1 LICHKKIGLKFIVL
15 VDEKRKVMNIKWIF
29 KKMLLPIIFAI
40 VAFFLVSHDQFL
52 YEAPVGKITVAKTVS
67 SHEVSDDFQNKDR
80 QVTQELSIKVL
91 NAKGA
96 EPGNLN
102 LKNTTTLSQTT
113 GQIYR
118 VGQQVILK
126 KISGNYQIVTLKRDA
141 LIVGLLVL
149 FIGFVI
155 SFERFRAS
163 IFLFLSLVL
172 NLLYFVI
179 VIALNVEFNPP
190 VILLF
195 GILSVI
201 FAASSLLFVLGP
213 TKQMLYTFITTVLT
227 TALTFSIVLFVL
239 KMIGN
244 SGIHF
249 EYLDYVTQNPS
260 EFFFVG
266 TMISVLGAIMDGT
279 GDIVAGLFGMARQNK
294 LNKIN
299 MVRKDYIKSGISIGQ
314 ELIGTL
320 TNVLFMIFMAETLP
334 MTLLLLRNGNSWSYI
349 ATVGLNLGLLQ
360 TIISAIGIVL
370 AVPITAVFTSFALTR
385 NHQGKESSL

>member
-91 NAKGA
+91 NTKGA

-385 NHQGKESSL
+385 SHQGKESSL

>member
-1 LICHKKIGLKFIVL
+1 
-15 VDEKRKVMNIKWIF
+15 
-29 KKMLLPIIFAI
+29 MLDYSF
-40 VAFFLVSHDQFL
+40 
-52 YEAPVGKITVAKTVS
+52 Y
-67 SHEVSDDFQNKDR
+67 
-80 QVTQELSIKVL
+80 
-91 NAKGA
+91 
-96 EPGNLN
+96 
-102 LKNTTTLSQTT
+102 
-113 GQIYR
+113 
-118 VGQQVILK
+118 
-126 KISGNYQIVTLKRDA
+126 
-141 LIVGLLVL
+141 LLVL
-149 FIGFVI
+149 SLVLNDLGL
-155 SFERFRAS
+155 RF
-163 IFLFLSLVL
+163 FLLLSLIL

-179 VIALNVEFNPP
+179 VIAFNVEFNPP

-213 TKQMLYTFITTVLT
+213 TRQMLYTFITTVLT
-227 TALTFSIVLFVL
+227 TALTFSVVLFVL
-239 KMIGN
+239 KMTGN

-385 NHQGKESSL
+385 SHQGKESSL

>member
-91 NAKGA
+91 NTKGA

-279 GDIVAGLFGMARQNK
+279 GDIVAELFGMARQNK

-385 NHQGKESSL
+385 SHQGKESSL

>member
-1 LICHKKIGLKFIVL
+1 MICHKKIGLKFIVL

-91 NAKGA
+91 NTKGA

-279 GDIVAGLFGMARQNK
+279 GDIVAELFGMARQNK

-385 NHQGKESSL
+385 SHQGKESSL

>member
-239 KMIGN
+239 KMTEN

-385 NHQGKESSL
+385 SHQGKESSL

>member
-1 LICHKKIGLKFIVL
+1 
-15 VDEKRKVMNIKWIF
+15 MNIKWIF

-239 KMIGN
+239 KMTEN

-385 NHQGKESSL
+385 SHQGKESSL

>member
-1 LICHKKIGLKFIVL
+1 MICHKKIGLKFIVL

-91 NAKGA
+91 NTKGA

-385 NHQGKESSL
+385 SHQGKESSL

>member
-1 LICHKKIGLKFIVL
+1 MCHKKIGLKFIVL

-91 NAKGA
+91 NTKGA

-279 GDIVAGLFGMARQNK
+279 GDIVAELFGMARQNK

-385 NHQGKESSL
+385 SHQGKESSL